1 MSSDD
6 FSSKFGGADLALLDS
21 ASISGIGAASDADPV
36 PWDQEW
42 HRSFENWKPNAA
54 NPAPIM
60 LVFCKT
66 PSVLGMEKSCAKIF
80 QLGMY
85 ATRPECGVYL
95 VGRSPTGNGWKLP
108 ATGEEHQA
116 NCEAVE
122 VAGLDELPTIVVGL
136 ADDRILFLPRGIR
149 HADDHGILIPA
160 SHDGSPMSDEVLTGE
175 LDSFA
180 ELNLACDELRT
191 ELWTDAS
198 KYWPIKEA
206 EVTIQKFLLIA
217 LRAVFKDYVIMSE
230 TKVAPGRIDILILP
244 GSSKEAGKVVLE
256 LKAIRQYGST
266 GNAVSPATIISHLA
280 GGVVQAATYFQDATN
295 KYICTYDMR
304 REMLDEV
311 FEQARL
317 DCVTHNVKLRPYQVH
332 PNATSVRHAVLAA
345 MGSEAE

>member
-1 MSSDD
+1 MSIDD
-6 FSSKFGGADLALLDS
+6 FDVKFGGVDLALLDS
-21 ASISGIGAASDADPV
+21 ASASGVGAASDADPV
-36 PWDQEW
+36 PWDQRW
-42 HRSFENWKPNAA
+42 HRSFESWKPTAST
-54 NPAPIM
+54 PAPIM

-66 PSVLGMEKSCAKIF
+66 PSVIGMEKSCAKIF

-85 ATRPECGVYL
+85 SNRPECGVYL

-108 ATGEEHQA
+108 ATGEEHQL
-116 NCEAVE
+116 NCKAVE
-122 VAGLDELPTIVVGL
+122 TAGLDELPTIVVGL
-136 ADDRILFLPRGIR
+136 VDDGILFLPRGIK
-149 HADDHGILIPA
+149 HADDHGVLIPA
-160 SHDGSPMSDEVLTGE
+160 SHDGSPMSDEVLTAE

-180 ELNLACDELRT
+180 ATNLPCDELRS

-217 LRAVFKDYVIMSE
+217 LRAVFKNYVILSE

-266 GNAVSPATIISHLA
+266 GIAVSSSTTIAHLV
-280 GGVVQAATYFQDATN
+280 GGVVQATTYFQDATN

-304 REMLDEV
+304 RDMLDEV
-311 FEQARL
+311 FVQARV
-317 DCVTHNVKLRPYQVH
+317 DCVTNNVKLRPYKVY
-332 PNATSVRHAVLAA
+332 PNATSVRHAVLAS
-345 MGSEAE
+345 MDCEGK